1 VKKATEE
8 AVVVAAEEV
17 AAVAVEEEAES
28 LTVIEKIEPLEKREN
43 LVNLES
49 PENLSFAI
57 TAEKLVVSS
66 PETAKKT
73 RSKVLALLLVEAE
86 TRVVVMEEAVA
97 LEPRDTEMVPV
108 TLPEITNT
116 KVTINRTELVVED
129 VEIAN
134 RELAKLTGVKTVK
147 KNHPL
152 RLRVK
157 PKPLSKRPN
166 RLSLLRRKNLR
177 KKDSPTKNT

>member
-1 VKKATEE
+1 MATEE

-17 AAVAVEEEAES
+17 AVEEEAES
-28 LTVIEKIEPLEKREN
+28 LTVIEPLEKREN

-49 PENLSFAI
+49 LENLSFAT

-73 RSKVLALLLVEAE
+73 RSKVLVLLTLVEAE
-86 TRVVVMEEAVA
+86 TKVVVMEEAVA

-108 TLPEITNT
+108 TLPETTNT
-116 KVTINRTELVVED
+116 KVTINRMEPVVED

-134 RELAKLTGVKTVK
+134 RELAKLTGARTVK

-166 RLSLLRRKNLR
+166 RLSPLRKKNLR

>member
-1 VKKATEE
+1 MATEE

-17 AAVAVEEEAES
+17 AVEEEAES
-28 LTVIEKIEPLEKREN
+28 LTVIEPLEKREN

-49 PENLSFAI
+49 LENLSFAT

-66 PETAKKT
+66 PETAKKI
-73 RSKVLALLLVEAE
+73 RSKVLVLLTLVEAE
-86 TRVVVMEEAVA
+86 TKVVVMEEAVA

-108 TLPEITNT
+108 TLPETTNT
-116 KVTINRTELVVED
+116 KVTINRMEPVVED

-134 RELAKLTGVKTVK
+134 RELAKLTGARTVK

-166 RLSLLRRKNLR
+166 RLSPLRKKNLR

>member
-1 VKKATEE
+1 MATEE

-17 AAVAVEEEAES
+17 AVEEEAES
-28 LTVIEKIEPLEKREN
+28 LTVIEPLEKREN

-49 PENLSFAI
+49 LENLSFAT

-73 RSKVLALLLVEAE
+73 RSKVLVLLTLVEAE
-86 TRVVVMEEAVA
+86 TKVVVMEEAVA

-108 TLPEITNT
+108 TLPETTNT
-116 KVTINRTELVVED
+116 KVTINRMEPVVED

-134 RELAKLTGVKTVK
+134 RELAKLTGARTVK

-166 RLSLLRRKNLR
+166 RLSPLRKKNPR

>member
-8 AVVVAAEEV
+8 AVEVVAEEEAV
-17 AAVAVEEEAES
+17 VAVEEEAES
-28 LTVIEKIEPLEKREN
+28 PTVIEKIEPLEKREN

-49 PENLSFAI
+49 PENLSFA
-57 TAEKLVVSS
+57 TTVEKLVVSS
-66 PETAKKT
+66 LETAKRT

-97 LEPRDTEMVPV
+97 LEPRDTEMVPI
-108 TLPEITNT
+108 TLPEITNM
-116 KVTINRTELVVED
+116 KVTINRTEPVVED

-134 RELAKLTGVKTVK
+134 REVAKLTGARTVR

-152 RLRVK
+152 RSRVK
-157 PKPLSKRPN
+157 LKPLSKRPN
-166 RLSLLRRKNLR
+166 RLSPLRRKNLR

>member
-1 VKKATEE
+1 MKKATEE
-8 AVVVAAEEV
+8 AVEEEV

-28 LTVIEKIEPLEKREN
+28 LMVIEPLEKREN
-43 LVNLES
+43 LVNLKS
-49 PENLSFAI
+49 PENLSFAT

-66 PETAKKT
+66 PEIAKKT

-86 TRVVVMEEAVA
+86 TRAVVMEEAVA

-108 TLPEITNT
+108 TLPETTNT
-116 KVTINRTELVVED
+116 KVTINRTEPVVED

-134 RELAKLTGVKTVK
+134 RELAKLTGARTVK

-177 KKDSPTKNT
+177 KKDLPTKNT

>member
-1 VKKATEE
+1 MATEE

-17 AAVAVEEEAES
+17 AVEEEVES
-28 LTVIEKIEPLEKREN
+28 LTVIEPLEKREN

-49 PENLSFAI
+49 LENLSFAT

-73 RSKVLALLLVEAE
+73 RSKVLVLLTLVEAE
-86 TRVVVMEEAVA
+86 TKVVVMEEAVA

-108 TLPEITNT
+108 TLPETTNT
-116 KVTINRTELVVED
+116 KVTINRMEPVVED

-134 RELAKLTGVKTVK
+134 RELAKLTGARTVK

-166 RLSLLRRKNLR
+166 RLSPLRKKNLR

>member
-1 VKKATEE
+1 VKKAEE

-17 AAVAVEEEAES
+17 AVEEEAES
-28 LTVIEKIEPLEKREN
+28 LTVIEPLEKREN

-49 PENLSFAI
+49 LENLSFAT

-73 RSKVLALLLVEAE
+73 RSKVLVLLTLVEAE
-86 TRVVVMEEAVA
+86 TKVVVMEEAVA

-108 TLPEITNT
+108 TLPETTNT
-116 KVTINRTELVVED
+116 KVTINRTEPVVED

-134 RELAKLTGVKTVK
+134 RELAKLTGARTVK

-166 RLSLLRRKNLR
+166 RLSPLRKKNLR